1 MPVGCLPC
9 WLGLP
14 MHRGV
19 RDTGGFLVL
28 YVPQNH
34 RLLRGRSLG
43 EIIEDEV
50 RNVTNAAAAVMGL
63 PDVGTITAHSSS
75 SFLTSSFEDRCL
87 GAERGE
93 GPN

>member
-1 MPVGCLPC
+1 
-9 WLGLP
+9 

-28 YVPQNH
+28 YVTHSH

-43 EIIEDEV
+43 EIIQDEV
-50 RNVTNAAAAVMGL
+50 GNVIKAAAAVMR
-63 PDVGTITAHSSS
+63 PADVGTITAHSSS
-75 SFLTSSFEDRCL
+75 SSLTSSFEDRCL

>member
-1 MPVGCLPC
+1 
-9 WLGLP
+9 

-28 YVPQNH
+28 YVPHSH

-43 EIIEDEV
+43 EIIQDEV
-50 RNVTNAAAAVMGL
+50 GNVIKAAAAVMRP

-75 SFLTSSFEDRCL
+75 SFLTSSFQELCL